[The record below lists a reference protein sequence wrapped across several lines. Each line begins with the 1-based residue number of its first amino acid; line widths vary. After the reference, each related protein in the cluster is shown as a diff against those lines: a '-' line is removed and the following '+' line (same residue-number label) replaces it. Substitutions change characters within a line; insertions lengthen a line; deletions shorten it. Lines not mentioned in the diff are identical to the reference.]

1 MKMAL
6 IGVAGVL
13 VLGLGV
19 LQAAYRW
26 AGRDVSPPEDA
37 DFAAERAEVA
47 EAENAFTY
55 FLQATNGCVAPT
67 NQDLLVDYRLGKPV
81 EAGAVRAVVE
91 QNAESLAWIRR
102 GAECSICQT
111 PPVERVET
119 LVPYIH
125 AWLTLG
131 RVLEA
136 RARQARQAGR
146 PEEAVEDV
154 RTALRFGHLV
164 QEDAACLINYLVG
177 GAIFSSAAEAAQEVA
192 RDPATPPETLARL
205 AETLRETGSFERGL
219 RLALQ
224 TEYRM
229 GCHVVDDL
237 RHGQSPE
244 GVAVMLGV
252 EDESWLNVLGR
263 AQRSNYVFQP
273 NRTRRMLGEFYRG
286 VIADIPKIY
295 ADLPPEKA
303 DEKPRRKLAYLKP
316 NAIGRLLLDLLEPAI
331 GRVLETKCKME
342 AISAG
347 TGLVVACQR
356 FARERG
362 RWPAELSELVPDY
375 LEAVPRD
382 PYDGA
387 GFRYSAGRG
396 IAWAVG
402 RNLTDEGGSTRLLE
416 SAGQESQPNR
426 DRSKAEDFV
435 FEVQVSAE
443 AAQREGVQ
451 DE

>member
-1 MKMAL
+1 MKKAL

-19 LQAAYRW
+19 LAGAYRW
-26 AGRDVSPPEDA
+26 AGRDEAPPEDA

-47 EAENAFTY
+47 EAENAYTY
-55 FLQATNGCVAPT
+55 FLQATNGTVAPT
-67 NQDLLVDYRLGKPV
+67 NMDLLAEYRMGKPV
-81 EAGAVRAVVE
+81 DEEAVRAVVE

-102 GAECSICQT
+102 GAECAICQT
-111 PPVERVET
+111 PPAERIET
-119 LVPYIH
+119 LVPYIQP
-125 AWLTLG
+125 WLTLS

-136 RARQARQAGR
+136 RARQARLAGR
-146 PEEAVEDV
+146 PEAAVADV
-154 RTALRFGHLV
+154 QVALRFGDLI
-164 QEDAACLINYLVG
+164 QRDATCLINYLVG
-177 GAIFSSAAEAAQEVA
+177 LAIFSSAAEAAQEVA
-192 RDPATPPETLARL
+192 RDPATPPEALARL
-205 AETLRETGSFERGL
+205 AETLRKTGRFERGL

-224 TEYRM
+224 AEYRM

-237 RHGQSPE
+237 RRRQSPE
-244 GVAVMLGV
+244 ALADILGMDGETWV
-252 EDESWLNVLGR
+252 KILQR
-263 AQRSNYVFQP
+263 AHHPAYSFKPHQ
-273 NRTRRMLGEFYRG
+273 TKRRLGEFYRR

-303 DEKPRRKLAYLKP
+303 EEEPVQMLTFLMP

-331 GRVLETKCKME
+331 GRILETRCKLE
-342 AISAG
+342 AMASG

-387 GFRYSAGRG
+387 GFRYSAEKGL
-396 IAWAVG
+396 AWAVG
-402 RNLTDEGGSTRLLE
+402 RNLTDEGGSTRLL
-416 SAGQESQPNR
+416 AGAETGGQPNR
-426 DRSKAEDFV
+426 DRTKAEDFV
-435 FEVQVSAE
+435 FEVRAATKAAE
-443 AAQREGVQ
+443 
-451 DE
+451 